1 MTARLRLTLWYT
13 AALCLGL
20 LTFAVAVLWQTDRA
34 ADSRLN
40 DSLQRRATDM
50 AADLRFTPGIT
61 LRRDAPDEGSPLPGE
76 PVIWIRVLGPAGRVA
91 VRQGPPL
98 PGLSAGVLM
107 TQRAGFYNFTGA
119 GPGSRRV
126 RLLVVPVRRH
136 GVHVATIQ
144 LLTTTAQIDAQ
155 RGQLLI
161 AMGLAGAAIVLVAV
175 AGGWVLARRTLHPV
189 DRITQL
195 AAQIGAGDLHRRVGA
210 ELGRHRRGDELGR
223 LVQTFDAM
231 LGRLEEAA
239 ERRRRLTADVAHE
252 LCTPIATLTSGA
264 EISLRHQRSVEEYQA
279 TLRQMLEES
288 RHLGR
293 IVDDLLLLARADAGH
308 LPLQH
313 ELVEL
318 DEVCRQAAQA
328 FDLLA
333 RERGVTLSVQMPPRA
348 VLVMGDE
355 TRLGQVVRN
364 LLDNA
369 LRYTPAGGAVRL
381 ALQSGA
387 ERDSGQVQ
395 VQVSDTGPGIRP
407 EEREHVFERF
417 HRGTHHEPGHTTG
430 GSGLGLAICKAIVEA
445 HGGHIWLDDTSARDG
460 SGARFVVAL
469 PEVTA
474 QSPDQEHAV
483 STAGAN

>member
-20 LTFAVAVLWQTDRA
+20 LTFAAAVLWQTDRA

-40 DSLQRRATDM
+40 DSLQRRAADM

-76 PVIWIRVLGPAGRVA
+76 PVIWIRVLHPDGRVA

-98 PGLSAGVLM
+98 PGLPAGVLM
-107 TQRAGFYNFTGA
+107 TQKAGFYDIS
-119 GPGSRRV
+119 GPGGHRV
-126 RLLVVPVRRH
+126 RMLVVPVRRR
-136 GVHVATIQ
+136 GIHVATIQ

-175 AGGWVLARRTLHPV
+175 AGGWVLARRTLRPV

-210 ELGRHRRGDELGR
+210 ELGGQRRGDELGR

-264 EISLRHQRSVEEYQA
+264 EISLRHQRSVEDYQA

-318 DEVCRQAAQA
+318 DDVCRQAAQA

-333 RERGVTLSVQMPPRA
+333 RERGVALSVQMPPRA

-381 ALQSGA
+381 AVQSDA
-387 ERDSGQVQ
+387 EPDPGLVQ

-417 HRGTHHEPGHTTG
+417 HRGTHHEPGRTTG

-445 HGGHIWLDDTSARDG
+445 HAGHIWLDDTPARDG
-460 SGARFVVAL
+460 GGAHFVVAL
-469 PEVTA
+469 PEVTV

-483 STAGAN
+483 PAAGAN